1 MIISLIAIAVFTA
14 IACGKF
20 VLASKIRSKAVYID
34 GK

>member
-1 MIISLIAIAVFTA
+1 MIISLVAIAVF
-14 IACGKF
+14 IVIVCGKF